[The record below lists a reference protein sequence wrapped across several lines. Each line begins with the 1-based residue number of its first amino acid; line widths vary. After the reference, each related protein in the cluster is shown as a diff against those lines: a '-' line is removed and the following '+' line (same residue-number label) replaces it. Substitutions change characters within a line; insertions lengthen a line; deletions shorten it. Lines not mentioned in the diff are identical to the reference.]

1 MASAYR
7 RGAGAVNRAGIKRV
21 ITYAVAALMLFLLIA
36 GFTLFYVTSTH
47 DGTRRLFYLAQKL
60 APGELQVDV
69 LQGRLIGPL
78 ELNGLSYRQT
88 DGLVLESERL
98 YLDWRPVQ
106 LLSLRL
112 TILELALQSTRL
124 HLPQTAQAPEEVPAE
139 PFQGVTLPLALTVEH
154 FSSVDFE
161 IVQAE
166 DTEPL
171 KLDRLLLS
179 ASTEGDQLTLSE
191 LVAEGFSA
199 NLTLQGTLG
208 LSKSLPMSL
217 DLSWDYQLV
226 DGPRLSGRGN
236 LRGDLQQIT
245 LHQQLASPLLGV
257 VQARLSEVQRAP
269 AWEAEL
275 VLEKGMMGD
284 FSKDFPAVIHGRM
297 HAEGDLE
304 SAKLNSTLDLKEPSL
319 GELKT
324 GLEASFQQG
333 VIKVD
338 RLQLSNA
345 DGLNLQGNGD
355 YRLEGGELSTGLQW
369 KGLRWPLTGEAV
381 DVTSDQGEIKL
392 QGKFE
397 AYRYQLNLQ
406 ASRPEVGPVQVEAS
420 GAGNLNGVELETLQ
434 IALQEGSIEGK
445 GEAAWS
451 PSPSWRMD
459 LSGNGVN
466 PELLHSDFPGDLAFI
481 LSTQGEIKQ
490 GEPVAELR
498 LERLSGTLRAY
509 PLDAKGVLDLN
520 GGQLNVNQLEV
531 VTGENRIQVNGRLGD
546 RLALDWSVDAPEL
559 ASLWPGL
566 SGQLQADGKLA
577 GTTEQPKV
585 EAIVKA
591 GELAFQ
597 DYRIEQLNGEV
608 ALDLD
613 GEQPLRLSLS
623 SIGLNGMGRQWASL
637 KIDIDG
643 TLPQHQLTLDL
654 VGEQAPQLSLAG
666 VSGLSENDLWHGQV
680 QRLEMKTSE
689 VGDWLLESAVGYSIG
704 PSDQSVDPFCLT
716 SDASKVCSMF
726 KAGPE
731 GGWTSNLQ
739 ASDLS
744 LTRLQQWLPDETKI
758 TGKAGLQA
766 DLSADADGQ
775 IVGEAELQ
783 IPQGGLSFELGGG
796 HEQVDFSG
804 GVIKAVITRDG
815 AQASLNLPL
824 QGLGGLETR
833 LDLPGLNLASLDA
846 HKQPLKGR
854 IKGGMDNLALLAA
867 ISPQL
872 QNSRGRLSADFDL
885 GGHLA
890 TPRVSGNAKIE
901 QGAVDIPVLG
911 IELREFDLRIEAP
924 DLETLSLVGSVRSG
938 KGKLSLQG
946 TTQLD
951 ASKGFPSQFKI
962 AGRDWVAVNV
972 PEAEVHLSPDLA
984 FVHNSQRSELKGKI
998 HLPYARIRPREI
1010 PESAVSGSADL
1021 VVVGAEETED
1031 VQPDTPL
1038 HAQIRLTLGDRVS
1051 FDGFGLRGNFTGGI
1065 VVIDEPG
1072 RPVIGRGRLGITDG
1086 IYQAYG
1092 QDLKIERGFALFAD
1106 SPVDNPGLDVRA
1118 VREIEDVIAGMR
1130 VTGTMKKPKL
1140 KLFATPSMSETD
1152 VLSYLIT
1159 GRPAGESSGK
1169 TVGMLAALQASGAS
1183 NVASEIG
1190 RQLGLEELR
1199 VDTGNSMEEASLVA
1213 GTYLSPRLYVQYVN
1227 ELATSE
1233 TKIRMRYDLT
1243 DRWQLEA
1250 ETGRTQSGDFFYTFD
1265 R

>member
-1 MASAYR
+1 MASAYH
-7 RGAGAVNRAGIKRV
+7 RGARAVNRVGIKRV
-21 ITYAVAALMLFLLIA
+21 ITYAMAALILFLLIA
-36 GFTLFYVTSTH
+36 GSTLFYFTSTH

-60 APGELQVDV
+60 APGELQVDA

-78 ELNGLSYRQT
+78 ELNGFSYRQA

-124 HLPQTAQAPEEVPAE
+124 HLPQTEQTPKEVPVE
-139 PFQGVTLPLALTVEH
+139 PFQGVTLPIALTVER
-154 FSSVDFE
+154 FSSEDFE
-161 IVQAE
+161 IFQAE
-166 DTEPL
+166 GTEPL
-171 KLDRLLLS
+171 KVDRLLLS
-179 ASTEGDQLTLSE
+179 ATTEGDQLTVSE

-208 LSKSLPMSL
+208 LNKTLPMSL
-217 DLSWDYQLV
+217 DLSWDYQLA
-226 DGPRLSGRGN
+226 DGPRLSGKGE
-236 LRGDLQQIT
+236 LSGDLQQIE

-257 VQARLSEVQRAP
+257 LQARLSEVQKSP
-269 AWEAEL
+269 DWEAKL
-275 VLEKGMMGD
+275 MLEKGIIAE
-284 FSKDFPAVIHGRM
+284 FSKGFPAVIRGQL
-297 HAEGDLE
+297 HAEGDFE
-304 SAKLNSTLDLKEPSL
+304 SAKLDSTLDLEEPSL
-319 GELKT
+319 GELLT

-333 VIKVD
+333 VITVGK
-338 RLQLSNA
+338 LQLSNA
-345 DGLNLQGNGD
+345 DGLNLQGEGD
-355 YRLEGGELSTGLQW
+355 YYLEGGELSTDLQW
-369 KGLRWPLTGEAV
+369 KGLRWPLTGEVV

-392 QGKFE
+392 QGKLE

-420 GAGNLNGVELETLQ
+420 GGGNLEGVELETLL

-451 PSPSWRMD
+451 PSPRWRMD
-459 LSGNGVN
+459 LSGKGVN
-466 PELLHSDFPGDLAFI
+466 PELLHRDFPGDLAFN
-481 LSTQGEIKQ
+481 LSTYGEVKQ

-498 LERLSGTLRAY
+498 LEQLTGSLRDY
-509 PLDAKGVLDLN
+509 PLDAKGVLELN
-520 GGQLNVNQLEV
+520 NGQLNVNQLEL
-531 VTGENRIQVNGRLGD
+531 VTGENRIQVNGNLGD
-546 RLALDWSVDAPEL
+546 HLALDWSVDAPEL

-566 SGQLQADGKLA
+566 SGLLQADGKLA
-577 GTTEQPKV
+577 GTIEQPKV

-597 DYRIEQLNGEV
+597 DYRIEQLNGEI
-608 ALDLD
+608 ALDLN
-613 GEQPLRLSLS
+613 GGQPLRLSLIS
-623 SIGLNGMGRQWASL
+623 KGLNGMGRQWTSL
-637 KIDIDG
+637 NIDIDG

-654 VGEQAPQLSLAG
+654 VGEQVPQLSLAG
-666 VSGLSENDLWHGQV
+666 VSGLGENDLWHGQL
-680 QRLEMKTSE
+680 QRLELKTPE
-689 VGDWLLESAVGYSIG
+689 VGDWLLESAVGYKIG
-704 PSDQSVDPFCLT
+704 PSDQSVEPLCLT
-716 SDASKVCSMF
+716 SGTAKVCSSF
-726 KAGPE
+726 KGGPE
-731 GGWTSNLQ
+731 DGWTSNLQ

-744 LTRLQQWLPDETKI
+744 LTLLQQWLPIETKI
-758 TGKAGLQA
+758 TGKAGLEA
-766 DLSADADGQ
+766 DLSADASGQ

-783 IPQGGLSFELGGG
+783 IPQGGLNFELGGG

-804 GVIKAVITRDG
+804 GVVKAVIARDG

-824 QGLGGLETR
+824 QGLGGLETK
-833 LDLPGLNLASLDA
+833 LDLPGMNLAKLDA
-846 HKQPLKGR
+846 NKQPLKGW
-854 IKGGMDNLALLAA
+854 IKGGIDNLALLAA

-872 QNSRGRLSADFDL
+872 QNSRGKLSANFNL
-885 GGHLA
+885 GGSLA
-890 TPRVSGNAKIE
+890 APRVSGDAKIE

-911 IELREFDLRIEAP
+911 IELREFNLRIEAP

-962 AGRDWVAVNV
+962 EGRDWVAVNV

-984 FVHNSQRSELKGKI
+984 FIHNIQRSELKGKI

-1021 VVVGAEETED
+1021 VVVSAEDSED

-1038 HAQIRLTLGDRVS
+1038 HAQIRLSLGDRVS

-1072 RPVIGRGRLGITDG
+1072 RPVIGRGRLGISDG

-1140 KLFATPSMSETD
+1140 KLFSTPSMSETD

-1183 NVASEIG
+1183 NAASEIG